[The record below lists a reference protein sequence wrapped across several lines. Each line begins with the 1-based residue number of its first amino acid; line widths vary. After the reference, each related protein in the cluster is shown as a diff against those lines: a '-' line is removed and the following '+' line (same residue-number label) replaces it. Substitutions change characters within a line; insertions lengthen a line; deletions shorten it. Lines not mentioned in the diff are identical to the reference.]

1 MKLFN
6 NNKNELKKKVK
17 EYKEALKIE
26 EDQKKRLLSKDLD
39 YQYLEELVKRCE
51 NNKDLIIEIE
61 TADHSHITIK
71 TDRKPTPLRSAVI
84 FDREDT

>member
-1 MKLFN
+1 MMKLFN
-6 NNKNELKKKVK
+6 NDLKKKVK

-61 TADHSHITIK
+61 TADHAHITIK
-71 TDRKPTPLRSAVI
+71 TDRKPTLLRSAVI